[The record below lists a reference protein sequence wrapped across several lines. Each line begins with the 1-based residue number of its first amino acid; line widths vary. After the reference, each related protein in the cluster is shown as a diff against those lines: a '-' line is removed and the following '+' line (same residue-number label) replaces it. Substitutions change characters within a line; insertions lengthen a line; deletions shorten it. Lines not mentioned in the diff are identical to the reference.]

1 MSYVANGGSCTLSLI
16 NHKKSRGWEGRLKL
30 IN

>member
-16 NHKKSRGWEGRLKL
+16 NH
-30 IN
+30 